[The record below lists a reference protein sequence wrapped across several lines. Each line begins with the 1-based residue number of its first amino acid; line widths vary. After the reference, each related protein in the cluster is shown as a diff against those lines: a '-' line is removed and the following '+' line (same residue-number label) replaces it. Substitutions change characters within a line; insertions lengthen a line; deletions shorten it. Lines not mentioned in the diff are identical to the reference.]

1 MLNSKSDDT
10 FLFRILVIDNQR
22 SQLKLMKD
30 RLSKFGCT
38 VVTVDSAEEAEQIIK
53 WGERFSLIITA
64 LKMPW
69 LNGLQFCKRIKAQY
83 PGILVCALS
92 ASIGE
97 FEKEELK
104 ASGFDAVYSKPI
116 SNSQIMQMLLKLKL

>member
-83 PGILVCALS
+83 PGISVCALS